1 VEFKKWTREDTMLN
15 QGKRQDLKVKTL
27 QEGYVKLWTVAWDTL
42 HMDNKRISVSIKNE
56 MLNNDHWGD
65 LG

>member
-1 VEFKKWTREDTMLN
+1 MLN